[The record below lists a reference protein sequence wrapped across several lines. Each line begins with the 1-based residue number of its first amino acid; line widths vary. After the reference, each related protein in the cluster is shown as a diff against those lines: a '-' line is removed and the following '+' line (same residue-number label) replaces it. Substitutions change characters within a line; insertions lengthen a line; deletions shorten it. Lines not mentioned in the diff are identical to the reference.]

1 MELLKARAVRVLD
14 WERIPLWEWTLAV
27 WMAAVVSSK
36 TLNYKRHSIGNQKK
50 VIVGERYAKK
60 NKATVLLI
68 HEQNCMNMNMNMK
81 LNAKSQKDIDCCEVA
96 HW

>member
-36 TLNYKRHSIGNQKK
+36 TLNYKWHSIGNQTK
-50 VIVGERYAKK
+50 VIVGERCARK

-68 HEQNCMNMNMNMK
+68 HEQNYMNMNMK